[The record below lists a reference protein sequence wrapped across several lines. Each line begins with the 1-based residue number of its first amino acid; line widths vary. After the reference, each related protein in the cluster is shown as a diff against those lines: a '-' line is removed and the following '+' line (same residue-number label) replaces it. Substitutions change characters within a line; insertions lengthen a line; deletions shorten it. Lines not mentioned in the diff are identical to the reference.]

1 MGKVLSNNERILFC
15 EQMGMILK
23 SGISAAEG
31 IMIMKEDAGEEE
43 SSLRELYGEIQS
55 NLEETGVFYD
65 ALEETGAFPDYM
77 IQMTRIGEQTGNLDE
92 VMEGL
97 AAYYEREENMVQDI
111 KSAVTYP
118 LLMLGMMVV
127 IFLVMIVKVLPVF
140 AQVYEQLGGQMT
152 GMAAVLLRA
161 GAGIRQYY
169 GWILLVIA
177 LLAAGGIWLFGTA
190 KGKDCFRNMAGR
202 FFGTRQIMT
211 RMQTARFASGMSMAL
226 RSGMDY
232 DGAFQMVESLLSADQ
247 SVKRKLDSC
256 REKVEN
262 GESFS
267 AAAVQAGLLTGLYG
281 RMLYIA
287 ERTGDTD
294 GALKKIALQADS
306 EVTARI
312 QNFISVLEP
321 TLVAVLS
328 VLVGGI
334 LLSVMVPLMGIL
346 SSIG

>member
-1 MGKVLSNNERILFC
+1 MGKVLSNNEKILFC
-15 EQMGMILK
+15 AQMGMILK
-23 SGISAAEG
+23 AGLSATEG
-31 IMIMKEDAGEEE
+31 IMIMKEDAGQEE
-43 SSLRELYGEIQS
+43 SSLRALYEQIQK
-55 NLEETGVFYD
+55 NLEETGIFYD

-77 IQMTRIGEQTGNLDE
+77 IQMIRLGEQTGNLDE
-92 VMEGL
+92 VMDGL

-118 LLMLGMMVV
+118 LLMLGMMLV

-161 GAGIRQYY
+161 GEGIRQYY
-169 GWILLVIA
+169 GWILLVLIA
-177 LLAAGGIWLFGTA
+177 IAGGVVWLFCTA
-190 KGKDCFRNMAGR
+190 KEKERFRRLAGQ
-202 FFGTRQIMT
+202 FFGTRKIMS

-226 RSGMDY
+226 RSGIDY
-232 DGAFQMVESLLSADQ
+232 DGAFQMVDALLEEDA
-247 SVKRKLDSC
+247 VMKKKLENC
-256 REKVEN
+256 RESV
-262 GESFS
+262 GEGETFS
-267 AAAVQAGLLTGLYG
+267 TAAVQSGLLTGLYG

-287 ERTGDTD
+287 ERTGETD
-294 GALKKIALQADS
+294 GALRKIAAQADE
-306 EVTARI
+306 EVTMRI

-328 VLVGGI
+328 VLVGGV

>member
-1 MGKVLSNNERILFC
+1 
-15 EQMGMILK
+15 
-23 SGISAAEG
+23 
-31 IMIMKEDAGEEE
+31 
-43 SSLRELYGEIQS
+43 
-55 NLEETGVFYD
+55 
-65 ALEETGAFPDYM
+65 
-77 IQMTRIGEQTGNLDE
+77 
-92 VMEGL
+92 
-97 AAYYEREENMVQDI
+97 
-111 KSAVTYP
+111 
-118 LLMLGMMVV
+118 
-127 IFLVMIVKVLPVF
+127 
-140 AQVYEQLGGQMT
+140 
-152 GMAAVLLRA
+152 
-161 GAGIRQYY
+161 
-169 GWILLVIA
+169 
-177 LLAAGGIWLFGTA
+177 
-190 KGKDCFRNMAGR
+190 
-202 FFGTRQIMT
+202 
-211 RMQTARFASGMSMAL
+211 MSMAL

-256 REKVEN
+256 REKVED

>member
-1 MGKVLSNNERILFC
+1 MGKVLSNSERILFC

-31 IMIMKEDAGEEE
+31 IMIMKEDAGQEE
-43 SSLRELYGEIQS
+43 SPLRELYEEIQR
-55 NLEETGVFYD
+55 NLDETGIFYD

-77 IQMTRIGEQTGNLDE
+77 IQMARIGEQTGNLDE

-118 LLMLGMMVV
+118 LLMLGMMLV

-152 GMAAVLLRA
+152 GMAAVLLQ
-161 GAGIRQYY
+161 AGIGIRRYY
-169 GWILLVIA
+169 GVILLIVF
-177 LLAAGGIWLFGTA
+177 LLAAGCLWLFCTPQ
-190 KGKDCFRNMAGR
+190 GKERFRKMAGG
-202 FFGTRQIMT
+202 FFGTRKILS

-232 DGAFQMVESLLSADQ
+232 TGAFHMVDFLLQGDDK
-247 SVKRKLDSC
+247 VRKKLEDC
-256 REKVEN
+256 RERVEE

-267 AAAVQAGLLTGLYG
+267 AAAVQSGMLTGLYG

-287 ERTGDTD
+287 ERTGETD

-321 TLVAVLS
+321 TMVAILS